1 MGWSSRMKVSAG
13 QIRTWKSRYFQ
24 LTPPNEGWEY
34 FLVLNK
40 EGDGKWTVRFAAGKN
55 ESMLETTIEDLTD
68 VLAG

>member
-1 MGWSSRMKVSAG
+1 MSEAIEPG

-34 FLVLNK
+34 FLVLFK
-40 EGDGKWTVRFAAGKN
+40 EENGKWMVRFPSGKN
-55 ESMLETTIEDLTD
+55 ELMLETSILDLTD